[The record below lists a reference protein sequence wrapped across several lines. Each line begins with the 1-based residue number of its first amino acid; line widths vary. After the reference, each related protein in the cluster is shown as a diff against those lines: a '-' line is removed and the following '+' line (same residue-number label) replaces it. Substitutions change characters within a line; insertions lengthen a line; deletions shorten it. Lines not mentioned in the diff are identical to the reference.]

1 MTAMFRTRVG
11 LFVILLLTLTSLAA
25 GCAFGNDFNKQ
36 VSTITKSYKFSI
48 AEWELRTLAG
58 ETGKL
63 FTPQEET
70 TENATAQVTV
80 YFNNVTQIKHLEAT
94 INAIRAGKQSG
105 DISQLQLEIDE
116 LRQKNKEMTE
126 AVSRTLERLARDTL
140 SQQGIYNP
148 VHRYTGFSV
157 GFPPVNVHL
166 ADPPRLLIISPRDRI
181 ESIKKV
187 TLLPEM
193 SLEEIERIE
202 EEVDRLGVSSLVEG
216 LGGMSTFP
224 SYVDYEADLRFTIDT
239 IVHEWLHQYLAFT
252 PLGFRYIL
260 DQTRIR
266 PDYEIAT
273 INETVVDIVS
283 KEIGAIVCETYF
295 PQFVTEIP
303 QPQPN
308 NGVFDFNKEMRE
320 IRKVVDDYLAWG
332 EIEAAEAFMEQKR
345 QYLAE
350 NGYYIRKLNQ
360 AYFAFHGTY
369 ADSPTSISPIGADLN
384 ELREQSVSVK
394 AFLDTVSVISSRE
407 DLTNTMEQISSPD

>member
-63 FTPQEET
+63 FTLQEET

-80 YFNNVTQIKHLEAT
+80 YFNNVTQIKHLEASL
-94 INAIRAGKQSG
+94 NGIRAGTQSG
-105 DISQLQLEIDE
+105 NTAQLQLEIDD
-116 LRQKNKEMTE
+116 LRQQNKEMTE

-148 VHRYTGFSV
+148 VYRYTGFRV

-224 SYVDYEADLRFTIDT
+224 SYVDYEADLRFTVDT
-239 IVHEWLHQYLAFT
+239 MVHEWLHQYLAFT

>member
-25 GCAFGNDFNKQ
+25 GCASGNDFNKQ
-36 VSTITKSYKFSI
+36 VSAITKSYKFSI
-48 AEWELRTLAG
+48 VEWELRTLAG

-63 FTPQEET
+63 FTLQEET

-80 YFNNVTQIKHLEAT
+80 YFNNVTQIKHLEASL
-94 INAIRAGKQSG
+94 NGIRAGTQSG
-105 DISQLQLEIDE
+105 NTAQLQLEIDD
-116 LRQKNKEMTE
+116 LRQQNKEMTE

-148 VHRYTGFSV
+148 VYRYTGFRV

-166 ADPPRLLIISPRDRI
+166 ADPPCLLIISPRDRI

-224 SYVDYEADLRFTIDT
+224 SYVDYEADLRFTVDT
-239 IVHEWLHQYLAFT
+239 MVHEWLHQYLAFT